1 MSEFKYVALAGGV
14 GGAKLA
20 HGLAALLPPEQLSI
34 IVNTGDDMRYMG
46 LQICP
51 DMDTVLYTLSGQA
64 NTQTGWGVAEDTFH
78 CLDGLGSLKEEPWF
92 RLGDKDMATHLL
104 RTELLDKGLTL
115 TQVTA
120 ELAQRMGIAHTILP
134 MSDAPYP
141 TQLETDRGVL
151 DFQVYFVK
159 EHFQPVIQKIF
170 WNGGK
175 PGAATPQVMQ
185 ALEKA
190 DCVILCPSNPFVSID
205 PILSLTGVRALLRER
220 FCMGLSPIIQGQAL
234 KGPAAKMFAE
244 LGVEP
249 SAFAVA
255 DYFQDILSLFFIDET
270 DINEVE
276 KIAALGM
283 EVRAIPSI
291 MPTLLERKHTASL
304 MLAPFTELMSGVRL

>member
-1 MSEFKYVALAGGV
+1 M
-14 GGAKLA
+14 
-20 HGLAALLPPEQLSI
+20 GLAALLPPEQLTI

-51 DMDTVLYTLSGQA
+51 DVDTVLYTLSGRA
-64 NTQTGWGVAEDTFH
+64 NTQTGWGVAGDTFS

-92 RLGDKDMATHLL
+92 RIGDKDIATHLL
-104 RTELLDKGLTL
+104 RTDLLDKGLTL
-115 TQVTA
+115 TQATA
-120 ELAQRMGIAHTILP
+120 ELAMRMGIKHTILP
-134 MSDAPYP
+134 MSDTPYP
-141 TQLETDRGVL
+141 TQLETDKGIL

-159 EHFQPVIQKIF
+159 EHFEPVIKRIF

-175 PGAATPQVMQ
+175 PGEASPAVMQ
-185 ALEKA
+185 ALDEA

-205 PILSLTGVRALLRER
+205 PVLSLPGVRELLRDR

-244 LGVEP
+244 LGMES
-249 SAFAVA
+249 SAHAVA

-270 DINEVE
+270 DINEVDR
-276 KIAALGM
+276 IAASGM

-291 MPTLLERKHTASL
+291 MPTITERKHTAGL
-304 MLAPFTELMSGVRL
+304 MLAAFTEIISGGYR